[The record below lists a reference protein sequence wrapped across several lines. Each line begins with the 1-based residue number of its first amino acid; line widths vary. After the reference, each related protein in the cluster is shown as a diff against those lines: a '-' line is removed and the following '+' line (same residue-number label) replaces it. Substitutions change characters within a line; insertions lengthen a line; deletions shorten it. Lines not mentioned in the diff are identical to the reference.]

1 MGCGPSFPNE
11 KTDVKT
17 FLKPKE
23 LYGEQKTLAEA
34 SMMSDSDLITFLIKS
49 DLLSSKEES
58 VIKKADGT
66 DYMKTI
72 VTGECLAITNLEG
85 TPLAVLVEGT
95 RHTEINGCECVMT
108 LPHMYIY
115 SFTPYLAEGQWASEF
130 KYDDKPLYPFARMHA
145 EASLN
150 PWKKVQKY
158 EIAYAT
164 NKLNQMKGER
174 QQNSDMFSASHYIA
188 RRRLKDTE
196 FSVKRDWPTF
206 NVATASKEGDYH
218 KITCGTKCDTVLMA
232 CLLLIS
238 ELLFFR
244 L

>member
-11 KTDVKT
+11 KVPIEQ
-17 FLKPKE
+17 FLKPKP

-34 SMMSDSDLITFLIKS
+34 NMMSGTELISFLLKS
-49 DLLSSKEES
+49 DLLVNKEEAI
-58 VIKKADGT
+58 IKKADGT
-66 DYMKTI
+66 DFMKTI
-72 VTGECLAITNLEG
+72 VTGECLALTNLEG

-130 KYDDKPLYPFARMHA
+130 KFDGKPLYPFARCHA

-150 PWKKVQKY
+150 PWKKIQKY

-164 NKLNQMKGER
+164 NRLNQREGER
-174 QQNSDMFSASHYIA
+174 KQNSDMFCASQYIS
-188 RRRLKDTE
+188 RRRLKDAE
-196 FSVKRDWPTF
+196 CAIKRDWPVF
-206 NVATASKEGDYH
+206 NCATASKEGDFH
-218 KITCGTKCDTVLMA
+218 KITCGTNCDTVLMA
-232 CLLLIS
+232 CLLLIM
-238 ELLFFR
+238 EQLFFR